1 MPSIERIK
9 FVVGSA
15 YQQIADL
22 QPLPT
27 YQASAGVG
35 MTINIGSTAAMPVN
49 VASITM
55 ATSFMYGTFLN
66 VGTGAG
72 LLQNTSFLTRV
83 GVQFKALNAN
93 TGNCYIGVDSNITA
107 TGSTRGFELGGG
119 DGVLIPIDNLNRLHI
134 VANVTSQDL
143 AWMAA

>member
-1 MPSIERIK
+1 MPSMERIK

-27 YQASAGVG
+27 YVASAGGTLV
-35 MTINIGSTAAMPVN
+35 S
-49 VASITM
+49 
-55 ATSFMYGTFLN
+55 SFMYGTFLN

-83 GVQFKALNAN
+83 GVQVKALNAN
-93 TGNCYIGVDSNITA
+93 TGICYVGVDSNITA
-107 TGSTRGFELGGG
+107 TGSTRGFELNAN
-119 DGVLIPIDNLNRLHI
+119 DGLLIPIDNLNRLHI
-134 VANVTSQDL
+134 IANVTSQNL
-143 AWMAA
+143 TWVAA

>member
-1 MPSIERIK
+1 MERIK

-15 YQQIADL
+15 YQQVADL

-27 YQASAGVG
+27 YVASAGGTLV
-35 MTINIGSTAAMPVN
+35 S
-49 VASITM
+49 
-55 ATSFMYGTFLN
+55 SFMYGTFLN

-83 GVQFKALNAN
+83 GVQIKALNAN
-93 TGNCYIGVDSNITA
+93 TGNCFVAVNSNVTA
-107 TGSTRGFELGGG
+107 TGSAAGFQLGGG
-119 DGVLIPIDNLNRLHI
+119 DGVLVPIDNLNRIHI
-134 VANVTSQDL
+134 IANVTSQDL

>member
-15 YQQIADL
+15 YQQIADV

-27 YQASAGVG
+27 YVASAGGTLV
-35 MTINIGSTAAMPVN
+35 S
-49 VASITM
+49 
-55 ATSFMYGTFLN
+55 SFMYGTFLN

-83 GVQFKALNAN
+83 GVQLKALNAN
-93 TGNCYIGVDSNITA
+93 TGDVFVGVDSNMTA
-107 TGSTRGFELGGG
+107 TGSAAGFQLGGG

-134 VANVTSQDL
+134 AANVTSQNL
-143 AWMAA
+143 AWVAA